1 MEFINSKSWFDLD
14 RSIEFTM
21 ETIFYDLVDSNS
33 RYFDLDLTSRFT
45 ELIRYRKIFYYTK
58 IVLIDSSDWLTI
70 LFLMS

>member
-1 MEFINSKSWFDLD
+1 MELINSKSWFDLD
-14 RSIEFTM
+14 RSIEFNM

-45 ELIRYRKIFYYTK
+45 ELIRYRKNFYYTK
-58 IVLIDSSDWLTI
+58 IILIDSSDWLTI

>member
-1 MEFINSKSWFDLD
+1 MELINSKSWFDLD
-14 RSIEFTM
+14 RSIEFNM
-21 ETIFYDLVDSNS
+21 ETIFFDLVDSNS
-33 RYFDLDLTSRFT
+33 RYFDLDSTSRFT

>member
-1 MEFINSKSWFDLD
+1 MELINSKSWFDLD
-14 RSIEFTM
+14 RSIEFNM

-58 IVLIDSSDWLTI
+58 IILIDSSDWLTI